1 LQKFAKVFVTDINLY
16 DPNGILLGSSRAKV
30 FNIGLL
36 SEQMN
41 SDAFHAMKYRNKSE
55 FIHDEK
61 IGNLSYA
68 SAYQPL
74 FNENKKQLGY
84 VNLQHFAQQ
93 NDFENQIQLFL
104 IAIIN
109 VFILLL
115 ALSIILSIIISRWVT
130 APLRLIQVSFSNLKL
145 GSANQPIVYDREDE
159 IGALVKNYNQKLI
172 ELENAAV
179 QLAQNERESAWRE
192 MAKQVAHEIKN
203 PLTPMK
209 LSIQQLLR
217 VYDPNNPSSAEMLNR
232 VANSM
237 IEQIDALTKI
247 ANEFSNFAKMPKQH
261 IEKINLIA
269 LIDSVLEV
277 FKQDSRMHIE
287 FVHKNEYALVLADKD
302 QLIRVLN
309 NLLTNAVQSIPE
321 DRKGELHIL
330 LSDDKQSNYSI
341 AISDNGCGISENKI
355 KNIFVPYFTTK
366 TNGTGLGLAMVKQIV
381 ESING
386 SISFV
391 SKENSG
397 TTFTIELPK
406 FESEIN
412 SQDNI
417 STDSNQ

>member
-1 LQKFAKVFVTDINLY
+1 
-16 DPNGILLGSSRAKV
+16 
-30 FNIGLL
+30 
-36 SEQMN
+36 
-41 SDAFHAMKYRNKSE
+41 
-55 FIHDEK
+55 
-61 IGNLSYA
+61 
-68 SAYQPL
+68 
-74 FNENKKQLGY
+74 
-84 VNLQHFAQQ
+84 
-93 NDFENQIQLFL
+93 
-104 IAIIN
+104 
-109 VFILLL
+109 
-115 ALSIILSIIISRWVT
+115 
-130 APLRLIQVSFSNLKL
+130 
-145 GSANQPIVYDREDE
+145 
-159 IGALVKNYNQKLI
+159 
-172 ELENAAV
+172 
-179 QLAQNERESAWRE
+179 
-192 MAKQVAHEIKN
+192 
-203 PLTPMK
+203 
-209 LSIQQLLR
+209 
-217 VYDPNNPSSAEMLNR
+217 
-232 VANSM
+232 
-237 IEQIDALTKI
+237 
-247 ANEFSNFAKMPKQH
+247 
-261 IEKINLIA
+261 
-269 LIDSVLEV
+269 
-277 FKQDSRMHIE
+277 MHIE

>member
-1 LQKFAKVFVTDINLY
+1 
-16 DPNGILLGSSRAKV
+16 
-30 FNIGLL
+30 
-36 SEQMN
+36 MN
-41 SDAFHAMKYRNKSE
+41 PDAFHAMKYRNKSE

-172 ELENAAV
+172 ELDNAAV